1 MLNHPHW
8 DIFCKIVDNFG
19 DIGVCWR
26 LAQQLHNEHQLT
38 VQLYIDDLQV
48 AKQLIPAIDT
58 SRSKQIIQGISIIAW
73 DANTEFTNAAPVVIE
88 SFACELP
95 QAYLNT
101 MQPSTVW
108 INLEYLSAE
117 SWVDDFHANS
127 SKRGALTRHFFFPG
141 FTPSTGG
148 LLREHDIIQQ
158 SNQSPAQHKAFWN
171 DLNLPANPHL
181 KVSLF
186 CYPHAPIA
194 GLLSA
199 MAASNQPVHCYVPA
213 GSILTNVAN
222 FFGRAALQIGDTITQ
237 QNLSLH
243 VIPFLSQNGY
253 DQLLANCD
261 INFVR
266 GEDSWIRA
274 IWAGKPFI
282 WQPYLQTEQT
292 HIKKLHAFLDVF
304 FGSCEST
311 AKISTY
317 NLHNAWQT
325 AVITTETWQDY
336 LAELPTLKSYHMQQR
351 NLLAQQT
358 DLATKLVIFSEKVIK
373 NIPEN

>member
-26 LAQQLHNEHQLT
+26 LAQQLHNEHLLT
-38 VQLYIDDLQV
+38 IQLYIDDLQV

-58 SRSKQIIQGISIIAW
+58 SRSNQIIQGISIIAW

-95 QAYLNT
+95 QPYLNT

-158 SNQSPAQHKAFWN
+158 SNQSPAQNKAFWN

-199 MAASNQPVHCYVPA
+199 MAAFNQPVHC
-213 GSILTNVAN
+213 
-222 FFGRAALQIGDTITQ
+222 
-237 QNLSLH
+237 
-243 VIPFLSQNGY
+243 
-253 DQLLANCD
+253 
-261 INFVR
+261 
-266 GEDSWIRA
+266 
-274 IWAGKPFI
+274 
-282 WQPYLQTEQT
+282 
-292 HIKKLHAFLDVF
+292 
-304 FGSCEST
+304 
-311 AKISTY
+311 
-317 NLHNAWQT
+317 
-325 AVITTETWQDY
+325 
-336 LAELPTLKSYHMQQR
+336 
-351 NLLAQQT
+351 
-358 DLATKLVIFSEKVIK
+358 
-373 NIPEN
+373 